1 MKDYKGNATG
11 LFTGIVEV
19 WKDVVGSEGKY
30 QVSSFGQVRSLDR
43 MRVSRGGC
51 LAPIKG
57 RIMKQKLSKTQ
68 YFVIHLRGRDIEHPS
83 VHRLVAIAFLE
94 NTDNKPTVNHK
105 DGNKQNNNVTNL
117 EWSTQ
122 SEQMQ
127 HAFENNLA
135 KRHGGSRYST
145 KFKQEMKDYYELSGC
160 SSFALSKHF
169 NVSERTASRVAHN
182 EVERKH
188 LTIKDSDVKV
198 IIDLRNEGK
207 TLSSLATM
215 FNCGISQIHRITK
228 GLSRNVVY
236 ER

>member
-11 LFTGIVEV
+11 LFSGIVEV
-19 WKDVVGSEGKY
+19 WKDVVGGEGKY

-43 MRVSRGGC
+43 MRTTRGGA
-51 LAPIKG
+51 LAPLKG
-57 RIMKQKLSKTQ
+57 RLMKQKISKTQ
-68 YFVIHLRGRDIEHPS
+68 YFVIHLRGLEIEHPS
-83 VHRLVAIAFLE
+83 VHRLVAIAFID

-105 DGNKQNNNVTNL
+105 DGNKQNNNVANL

-145 KFKQEMKDYYELSGC
+145 KFKQEMKDHYTSSGC
-160 SSFALSKHF
+160 SIFALSKLF
-169 NVSERTASRVAHN
+169 NVSERTASRIAHN
-182 EVERKH
+182 DVERKH
-188 LTIKDSDVKV
+188 LTIKDCDIP
-198 IIDLRNEGK
+198 IILELRNKGD
-207 TLSSLATM
+207 TLLSIATR
-215 FNCGISQIHRITK
+215 FGCGISQIHRITR
-228 GLSRNVVY
+228 GESRHVVY